1 MDKAIKRRLFDE
13 VMVPNYAPSQII
25 PVRGLGSRL
34 WDQADKEYIDF
45 AGGIA
50 VNALGHCHPELV
62 KTLQE
67 QSQKLWHLSNVW
79 TNEPAIKL
87 AEQLTKASFAEQVF
101 FSNSGAEANEAA
113 LKLARKYA
121 KDHYGNDKNE
131 IIAFDNSFH
140 GRTLFTVTTGGQ
152 PKYCKGFEP
161 LPGDITH
168 LPFNDLAAFEYHIS
182 DQTCAVIVEPIQ
194 GEGGI
199 IPAESVFLEGLRDLC
214 RRHNAL
220 LIFDEI
226 QTGMGRTG
234 NLFAYQGYNITP
246 DILTSAKALGCGFPI
261 GAMLTTK
268 KIAESFSFGSHGST
282 FGGNPLACAVAS
294 KALELINDP
303 ALLSGVNQ
311 RQRMFL
317 SNLNLLNEKIALF
330 RDIRAEGLLI
340 GCELKEKWH
349 GKANELK
356 QLAEKQGT
364 MVLTAGPNVL
374 RLAPSLVIPPKDIN
388 EGLKQLTEAM
398 LALKMGLFG
407 T

>member
-1 MDKAIKRRLFDE
+1 MIKRNTFNE

-25 PVRGLGSRL
+25 PVRGEGSRV
-34 WDQADKEYIDF
+34 WDQSGKEYIDF

-62 KTLQE
+62 KVLQE

-79 TNEPAIKL
+79 TNEPAIRL
-87 AEQLTKASFAEQVF
+87 ARQLCDATFAEQVF
-101 FSNSGAEANEAA
+101 FANSGAEANEAA
-113 LKLARKYA
+113 LKLARRYA
-121 KDHYGNDKNE
+121 KEHFGREKTE
-131 IIAFDNSFH
+131 IIAFNNSFH
-140 GRTLFTVTTGGQ
+140 GRTLLTVSVGGQ
-152 PKYCKGFEP
+152 PKYTEGFEP
-161 LPGDITH
+161 LPGEITH
-168 LPFNDLAAFEYHIS
+168 LPYNDLAAFEYHIS
-182 DQTCAVIVEPIQ
+182 DHTCAVIVEPIQ

-199 IPAESVFLEGLRDLC
+199 IPAEAVFLEGLRALC
-214 RRHNAL
+214 NKHNAL

-234 NLFAYQGYNITP
+234 NLFAYQGYNVTP

-268 KIAESFSFGSHGST
+268 KIAASFSFGSHDST

-303 ALLSGVNQ
+303 TLLSGVTQ
-311 RQRMFL
+311 RQRMFI
-317 SNLNLLNEKIALF
+317 SSLNILNEKIGLF

-349 GKANELK
+349 GKASELK
-356 QLAEKQGT
+356 QLAEKQGI
-364 MVLTAGPNVL
+364 MVLTAGPNIL
-374 RLAPSLVIPPKDIN
+374 RLTPSLVIPPQEIN
-388 EGLKQLTEAM
+388 QGLKQLTEAM
-398 LALKMGLFG
+398 LALKMGLSG
-407 T
+407 S